1 MKTTA
6 GANAKT
12 RSATVRLS
20 DAISLESFKGDID
33 FLTNLGLAKR
43 AGAFGNI
50 AQSEIHRSY
59 YSYTVAVDLDK
70 IGIDEEDKSEISK
83 EEKIERVKQFLNTIA
98 TLYRDI
104 RGKRENLRPLFII
117 GGIYDIKNPF
127 FENMIEIKDNK
138 IEVEKLVDSIYDF
151 VEKDTQVGMIKEQ
164 FKNDTEIRAK
174 FKTKDIE
181 VTSVS
186 DFFKELKR
194 KVEEYYNE
202 SN

>member
-1 MKTTA
+1 M
-6 GANAKT
+6 
-12 RSATVRLS
+12 
-20 DAISLESFKGDID
+20 
-33 FLTNLGLAKR
+33 GLAKR

-83 EEKIERVKQFLNTIA
+83 EEKIERVKQLLNTIA